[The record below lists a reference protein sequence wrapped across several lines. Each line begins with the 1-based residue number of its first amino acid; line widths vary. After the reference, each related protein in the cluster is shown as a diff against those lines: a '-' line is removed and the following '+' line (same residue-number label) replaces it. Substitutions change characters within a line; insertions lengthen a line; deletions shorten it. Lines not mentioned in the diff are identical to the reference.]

1 MARYLALL
9 RGINV
14 GGKNLIRM
22 TELATCLGENGLSSV
37 TTYIASG
44 NVLFEARDS
53 SAAALTVRLEKVLA
67 ETFSYRASVVLL
79 DRRQLRRI
87 VARAPEGFGRRP
99 ALERYDVLFL
109 KPPLTSR
116 AALPILPAR
125 EGVDRVS
132 AGPGVLY
139 FSRLVRRA
147 AESRL
152 ARVVSMPIYQSMT
165 IRNWNTTTRL
175 LELME
180 SAEG

>member
-22 TELATCLGENGLSSV
+22 TELAACLGENGLSSV

-53 SAAALTVRLEKVLA
+53 SAVALTLRLEKVLA

-87 VARAPEGFGRRP
+87 VARAPDGFGRRP
-99 ALERYDVLFL
+99 ALERAGTGGRGPGQRGPGCAVLL
-109 KPPLTSR
+109 SPRSPR
-116 AALPILPAR
+116 RGEP
-125 EGVDRVS
+125 
-132 AGPGVLY
+132 AGPG
-139 FSRLVRRA
+139 RLDA
-147 AESRL
+147 HLPEHDH
-152 ARVVSMPIYQSMT
+152 PQ
-165 IRNWNTTTRL
+165 
-175 LELME
+175 LEHHHPVAGADGE
-180 SAEG
+180 R